1 MGLSVCMLSLLGFP
15 GTFGFIG
22 KWLLL
27 SSALHAGQMVL
38 PIVAMIGSAI
48 SIGYYLPVVL
58 AMTLKPT
65 RTRQAHQTI
74 RFPRPARIAVAI
86 CIFAIMLLGVWPN
99 VVLNFASQKVVQLR
113 SAGLPVGP
121 R

>member
-1 MGLSVCMLSLLGFP
+1 MLP
-15 GTFGFIG
+15 
-22 KWLLL
+22 
-27 SSALHAGQMVL
+27 V
-38 PIVAMIGSAI
+38 VAMIGSVI

-74 RFPRPARIAVAI
+74 RFPRPARIALAA
-86 CIFAIMLLGVWPN
+86 CIFALLLFGVWPN
-99 VVLNFASQKVVQLR
+99 TVLNFATQEVVQLR
-113 SAGLPVGP
+113 QTGLPIGP

>member
-1 MGLSVCMLSLLGFP
+1 LGFP

-22 KWLLL
+22 KWYLITA
-27 SSALHAGQMVL
+27 ALAQGEVIL
-38 PIVAMIGSAI
+38 PVVAMIASGI

-74 RFPRPARIAVAI
+74 RIPGPAKVALAVCVAAILVLGIWPRA
-86 CIFAIMLLGVWPN
+86 
-99 VVLNFASQKVVQLR
+99 VLNFATNEAVQLR
-113 SAGLPVGP
+113 RTALPVLT